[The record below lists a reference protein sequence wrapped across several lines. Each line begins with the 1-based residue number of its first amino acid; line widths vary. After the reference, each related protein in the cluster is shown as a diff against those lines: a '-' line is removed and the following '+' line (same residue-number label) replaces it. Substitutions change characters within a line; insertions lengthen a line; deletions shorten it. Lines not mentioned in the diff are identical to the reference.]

1 MNEKDIEKHID
12 QLLAQGIPYE
22 QLSDVEPDFT
32 AQDDFRLQ
40 KRLEAV
46 EKSKKRRKKIL
57 SVYRAGIAATLL
69 IVISLLIPTETW
81 AKALEFFGIRIET
94 FSSYTSYQAETNTD
108 SMTEDMVQLAQVEVN
123 GIPKGFELVDST
135 NEELITRYI
144 YEDEEGH
151 FIRVRLTPAE
161 GTSFNIDSEDSE
173 FKVIEKQDV
182 TAHEYVK
189 EDMIQIVWIE
199 KDTLILIQS
208 NENPKVVEEIFLTTI
223 IK

>member
-1 MNEKDIEKHID
+1 M
-12 QLLAQGIPYE
+12 
-22 QLSDVEPDFT
+22 
-32 AQDDFRLQ
+32 
-40 KRLEAV
+40 
-46 EKSKKRRKKIL
+46 
-57 SVYRAGIAATLL
+57 
-69 IVISLLIPTETW
+69 
-81 AKALEFFGIRIET
+81 
-94 FSSYTSYQAETNTD
+94 
-108 SMTEDMVQLAQVEVN
+108 
-123 GIPKGFELVDST
+123 
-135 NEELITRYI
+135 
-144 YEDEEGH
+144 
-151 FIRVRLTPAE
+151 TPAE